1 MALNQFISLMSNGSF
16 ARKNNYDVTI
26 TPPAGTG
33 GFYAAYPDYLNMR
46 CESITLPGMN
56 VSSSNDD
63 IRIGPGR
70 EHVFNVT
77 FNPVTAVFLCS
88 DFLKEKVFFE
98 EWQSLS
104 FDTESFAIGYYKNYI
119 GSILIKQKNDKNQV
133 TYTAEL
139 LEVFPKSVSAL
150 EFATDAQDLQKL
162 TVEFAYRR
170 WIKK

>member
-1 MALNQFISLMSNGSF
+1 MALNQFISLISSGSF
-16 ARKNNYDVTI
+16 ARKNNYEVSI
-26 TPPAGTG
+26 KPPNSMTLSGLKKG
-33 GFYAAYPDYLNMR
+33 HLNMR

-88 DFLKEKVFFE
+88 DYLTEKGFFE

-162 TVEFAYRR
+162 SVEFAYRR

>member
-1 MALNQFISLMSNGSF
+1 MSLNQFISLISSGSF

-33 GFYAAYPDYLNMR
+33 GYSANFLNMR

-88 DFLKEKVFFE
+88 DYLTEKGFFE